1 MTYARREEIFSK
13 ETMSIKEVGE
23 VMNLSYQMAARL
35 VRNIKRTSN
44 RPQIQGVLLIED
56 FFDYYGITDKQRY
69 VKPMD
74 EVKMEIVSVESFEKY

>member
-13 ETMSIKEVGE
+13 ETMSITEFGE
-23 VMNLSYQMAARL
+23 VMNLSYQMAAR
-35 VRNIKRTSN
+35 VIRDIKRTSN

-69 VKPMD
+69 VQ
-74 EVKMEIVSVESFEKY
+74 EQLSEN

>member
-13 ETMSIKEVGE
+13 ETMSIEEFGE
-23 VMNLSYQMAARL
+23 VMCLSYQMAAR
-35 VRNIKRTSN
+35 VIRNIKRTSN

-69 VKPMD
+69 VQAQLS
-74 EVKMEIVSVESFEKY
+74 EN

>member
-13 ETMSIKEVGE
+13 ETMSITEFGE
-23 VMNLSYQMAARL
+23 VMNLSYQMAAR
-35 VRNIKRTSN
+35 VIRNIKRTSN

-69 VKPMD
+69 IKELV
-74 EVKMEIVSVESFEKY
+74 

>member
-13 ETMSIKEVGE
+13 EVMSISEFCE
-23 VMNLSYQMAARL
+23 VMNLSYQMAAR
-35 VRNIKRTSN
+35 VIRNIKRASA

-69 VKPMD
+69 IKN
-74 EVKMEIVSVESFEKY
+74 EYKEEEKQC